1 MMATPELKSPQKQL
15 AGMAGPKNIE
25 GLKKGVGHRWQ
36 KGQSGNPGGR
46 PKEFKWL
53 KELCRENTEVAIK
66 ALIDVASDPDVSPG
80 ARVAAACALLDRG
93 YGRPTQSVDI
103 KQEVSL
109 GEQHLSA
116 LKAINAKFKEHEE
129 AKRKTIDITPDD
141 EPLALQATLQEGEP
155 AEQDKV
161 GSGDKL

>member
-1 MMATPELKSPQKQL
+1 MATPELKSPQKQL
-15 AGMAGPKNIE
+15 AGMAGPKNTE

-53 KELCRENTEVAIK
+53 KELCRENTEVAVK
-66 ALIDVASDPDVSPG
+66 TLIDVASDPDVSPG

-103 KQEVSL
+103 KQDISL
-109 GEQHLSA
+109 GDQHLAA
-116 LKAINAKFKEHEE
+116 LKAINAKFAEHQE
-129 AKRKTIDITPDD
+129 AKRNAIDITPDD
-141 EPLALQATLQEGEP
+141 EPLALPATLQEGEP
-155 AEQDKV
+155 AELDKV
-161 GSGDKL
+161 GSGGKA

>member
-1 MMATPELKSPQKQL
+1 MATPTLKSPQKQL

-53 KELCRENTEVAIK
+53 KELCRENTEVAVK
-66 ALIDVASDPDVSPG
+66 TLIDVASDPDVSPG

-103 KQEVSL
+103 TQEVSL
-109 GEQHLSA
+109 GDQHLAA
-116 LKAINAKFKEHEE
+116 LKAINARAAEEQE
-129 AKRKTIDITPDD
+129 AKCKIIDITPDD
-141 EPLALQATLQEGEP
+141 EPLALPATIQEDGPIEP
-155 AEQDKV
+155 IHA
-161 GSGDKL
+161 GSGDEA

>member
-1 MMATPELKSPQKQL
+1 MATPALKSPQKQL
-15 AGMAGPKNIE
+15 AGMAGPKNTE

-36 KGQSGNPGGR
+36 KGQSCNPGGR

-53 KELCRENTEVAIK
+53 KELCRENTEVAVK
-66 ALIDVASDPDVSPG
+66 TLIDVASDPDVSPG

-109 GEQHLSA
+109 GVQHLAA
-116 LKAINAKFKEHEE
+116 LKAINVQFEEHQE
-129 AKRKTIDITPDD
+129 AKRKAIDIS
-141 EPLALQATLQEGEP
+141 P
-155 AEQDKV
+155 AAGSLIEQDAAAQKDT
-161 GSGDKL
+161 SA

>member
-1 MMATPELKSPQKQL
+1 MAAPELKSPQKQL
-15 AGMAGPKNIE
+15 AGMASPKNTE

-53 KELCRENTEVAIK
+53 TELCRENTEVAVK
-66 ALIDVASDPDVSPG
+66 TLIDVASDPDVSPG

-109 GEQHLSA
+109 GKAHLDA
-116 LKAINAKFKEHEE
+116 LKAINAQFEEHQD
-129 AKRKTIDITPDD
+129 AKRKAIDITPDD
-141 EPLALQATLQEGEP
+141 EPLGLPDAGAVQGEP
-155 AEQDKV
+155 AELEKV
-161 GSGDKL
+161 GSGDKA

>member
-1 MMATPELKSPQKQL
+1 MATPELKSPQKQL
-15 AGMAGPKNIE
+15 AGMASPKNIE

-53 KELCRENTEVAIK
+53 KELCRENTEVAVK
-66 ALIDVASDPDVSPG
+66 TLIDVASDPDVSPG

-109 GEQHLSA
+109 GDQHLAA
-116 LKAINAKFKEHEE
+116 LKAINVQFEENQE
-129 AKRKTIDITPDD
+129 AKRNAIDITPDD
-141 EPLALQATLQEGEP
+141 EPLALPATLQEGGP
-155 AEQDKV
+155 AELDKV
-161 GSGDKL
+161 GSGDEA

>member
-1 MMATPELKSPQKQL
+1 MATPELKSPQKQL

-53 KELCRENTEVAIK
+53 KELCRENTEVAVK
-66 ALIDVASDPDVSPG
+66 TLIDVASDPDVSPG

-109 GEQHLSA
+109 GVQHLAA
-116 LKAINAKFKEHEE
+116 LKAINAQFAEEKEAE
-129 AKRKTIDITPDD
+129 RKTIDITPAAGS
-141 EPLALQATLQEGEP
+141 LI
-155 AEQDKV
+155 EQDAVAQKDT
-161 GSGDKL
+161 SA

>member
-1 MMATPELKSPQKQL
+1 MATPELKSPQKQL

-25 GLKKGVGHRWQ
+25 GLKKGIGHRWQ

-109 GEQHLSA
+109 GEQHLAA
-116 LKAINAKFKEHEE
+116 LKAINAELAEHQE
-129 AKRKTIDITPDD
+129 AKRNTIDITPAAGS
-141 EPLALQATLQEGEP
+141 LI
-155 AEQDKV
+155 EQDAAAQKDT
-161 GSGDKL
+161 SA